1 MKKLYVDTNVFLRFL
16 LQDNIKQAKVAEKNF
31 ILAKDEKVKI
41 VIVSEVIPE
50 LVYVLSGV
58 YKLSRVNIAKYIE
71 NIVKTIYLNVEQ
83 RDVWIKVMSIYPQVN
98 FDVVDIFLAVK
109 AKEENG
115 EVLSF
120 DKDFEKL
127 EKHLSI

>member
-1 MKKLYVDTNVFLRFL
+1 MPTALPE
-16 LQDNIKQAKVAEKNF
+16 QAKVSEKNF
-31 ILAKDEKVKI
+31 LLAKTGKVKI
-41 VIVSEVIPE
+41 IVVSEVIPE

>member
-1 MKKLYVDTNVFLRFL
+1 MKKLYVDTNNFLRFL
-16 LQDNIKQAKVAEKNF
+16 LQDNIEQAKVAEKKF
-31 ILAKDEKVKI
+31 TLAKEEKVKI
-41 VIVSEVIPE
+41 IIISEVIPE

-58 YKLSRVNIAKYIE
+58 YKLSRVKVAKYIE
-71 NIVKTIYLNVEQ
+71 YIVKTAYFNVEQ
-83 RDVWIKVMSIYPQVN
+83 RDVWVKVMSIYPQVN
-98 FDVVDIFLAVK
+98 VDIVDIFLAVK
-109 AKEENG
+109 AKDEDG